1 MFANLNTNG
10 PPKKNMTTLLFH
22 SLHNNNN
29 NKKKHYKK
37 KPKTNRP
44 LPNLSGELKKKVHC
58 FKYVNKMIL

>member
-1 MFANLNTNG
+1 MFANLNING

-29 NKKKHYKK
+29 KKKNTTKK
-37 KPKTNRP
+37 TPTNRP
-44 LPNLSGELKKKVHC
+44 LPNLSGEFKKKVHC